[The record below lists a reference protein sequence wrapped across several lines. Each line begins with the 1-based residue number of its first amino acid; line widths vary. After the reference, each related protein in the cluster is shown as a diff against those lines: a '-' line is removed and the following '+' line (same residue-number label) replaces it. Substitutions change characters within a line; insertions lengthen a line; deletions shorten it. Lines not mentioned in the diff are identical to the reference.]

1 MIPAIPAIPEI
12 PEIPEKIQEGY
23 DNYIIAPSFL
33 NIHSINNDLD
43 FFKHIRRIL
52 LRFNQS
58 GEINDKLL
66 LNKFIILSNLFK
78 IEFILKKLDES
89 LDDESMKVA
98 NSVMIF
104 LKMIP
109 YSEKIQ
115 TNRVIDD
122 IIRNFKH
129 RYNLP

>member
-1 MIPAIPAIPEI
+1 MIPVIPAIPEI